1 MISLITE
8 YINGSDDR
16 PLALYGYSG
25 SGKTYIMAQ
34 VACFLKEK
42 YNLQKA
48 CILVRFVGTSYHSGS
63 IRLLLR
69 SVCQQVCIFT
79 C

>member
-1 MISLITE
+1 ME
-8 YINGSDDR
+8 YINGPDNR

-34 VACFLKEK
+34 VACILKEK

-48 CILVRFVGTSYHSGS
+48 SIIVRFVGITYHSS
-63 IRLLLR
+63 CIRMLLR
-69 SVCQQVCIFT
+69 SICQQVCNLK
-79 C
+79 CVD